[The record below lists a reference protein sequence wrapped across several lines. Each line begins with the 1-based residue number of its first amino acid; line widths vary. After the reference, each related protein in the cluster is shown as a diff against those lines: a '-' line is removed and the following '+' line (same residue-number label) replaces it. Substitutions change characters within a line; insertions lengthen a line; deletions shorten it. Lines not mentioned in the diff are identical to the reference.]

1 MREIVLDTETTGL
14 DPYQGHRLIEV
25 GCIELLNR
33 IPSGQTFHRYVNP
46 QRDVPAEA
54 FAVHGLSGD
63 FLKDKPLFE
72 EVADE
77 LIQFIGE
84 APLVA
89 HNASFDLNFINA
101 ELDRAGRA
109 AIARDRVI
117 DTLLLARRKHPGS
130 PNRLDDLCARY
141 GIDSSRRVKHGAL
154 LDAEILAE
162 VYLELIG
169 GRQAQLILVETGN
182 DSAAAGRATGRAHV
196 IRPRPIAL
204 APRLTAADRAAHADF
219 RASLGDRAIWAD
231 YVQLAS

>member
-63 FLKDKPLFE
+63 FLKDKPLFA

-77 LIQFIGE
+77 LIEFIGE

-109 AIARDRVI
+109 AITRDRVI

-182 DSAAAGRATGRAHV
+182 DRAAAGTGRAHV

-204 APRLTAADRAAHADF
+204 APRLTEADRAAHADF
-219 RASLGDRAIWAD
+219 RASLGDRPIWGD
-231 YVQLAS
+231 YLQMAS

>member
-14 DPYQGHRLIEV
+14 DPYQGHRMIEI

-54 FAVHGLSGD
+54 FAIHGLSGD
-63 FLKDKPLFE
+63 FLKDKPPFA

-77 LIQFIGE
+77 LIAFIAD

-101 ELDRAGRA
+101 ELERAGKA
-109 AIARDRVI
+109 VVSRDRVI

-141 GIDSSRRVKHGAL
+141 GIDNSRRVKHGAL

-169 GRQAQLILVETGN
+169 GRQAQLVLVETGN
-182 DSAAAGRATGRAHV
+182 DRAAAGTGRAHV
-196 IRPRPIAL
+196 IRPRPVAL
-204 APRLTAADRAAHADF
+204 ALRLSEADRAAHADF
-219 RASLGDRAIWAD
+219 RATLGDHAIWGD
-231 YVQLAS
+231 YLKTGT